1 MTFGKCI
8 FCLEEKELT
17 KEHIVPESIGGSLEI
32 EAVCADC
39 NSTIGTKAEGAF
51 INSLLMS
58 LPRFFNKI
66 PGKSGDIP
74 NPFAKVGITSDG
86 FKVRADEN
94 LNPHILPQVT
104 EGTTPSGD
112 INLQMIFDKT
122 DEHKMPEE
130 LLKKLL
136 RILKTKFPLEEQQK
150 LELKAQELADEAL
163 KNRFYG
169 EDQVTITVQHKYRI
183 ADAKLE
189 CIKIAYEAAFY
200 MFGYDYVEHSATGD
214 ILRTTIN
221 KQKCDCRI
229 QGSIFLKP
237 DPFSHLFTDDTKHI
251 VMLLNGK
258 VYIKLFGL
266 TAMIQY
272 EESDQR
278 FILKDE
284 KAIVIY
290 FDFNNKKYEKEL
302 LIEAMARKA
311 TVINQ
316 EAGF

>member
-1 MTFGKCI
+1 MTIGKCI
-8 FCLEEKELT
+8 FCLENKELT
-17 KEHIVPESIGGSLEI
+17 KEHIVPDSIGGGLEI

-169 EDQVTITVQHKYRI
+169 EDQVTIKVQHKFRV

-189 CIKIAYEAAFY
+189 CIKIAYETAFY
-200 MFGYDYVEHSATGD
+200 MFGYGYVENSVTGN

-221 KQKCDCRI
+221 KQKCDSRI
-229 QGSIFLKP
+229 KGSIFLVP

-251 VMLLNGK
+251 VMLLNGMA
-258 VYIKLFGL
+258 YIKLFGL

-272 EESDQR
+272 EENEER
-278 FILKDE
+278 FMAREENATIL
-284 KAIVIY
+284 Y
-290 FDFNNKKYEKEL
+290 FDFQNKRYKKEP

-311 TVINQ
+311 AVINQ
-316 EAGF
+316 DAVF